1 MEKTLAL
8 IKPDAVYNLHSGTI
22 IELIER
28 SGFRIASM
36 KKQHLTIEDAQS
48 FYSAHQEKP
57 FFNEL
62 VDYITSG
69 PIIAMVLEKENAIAD
84 WRTVMGATNPEEASV
99 GSLRQ
104 MFGTHIGSNA
114 LHGSDAPETAQ
125 KEVAFFFPEYA

>member
-1 MEKTLAL
+1 MEQTLAL
-8 IKPDAVYNLHSGTI
+8 IKPDAVNNLHSGEI

-28 SGFRIASM
+28 SGFRIAGLS
-36 KKQHLTIEDAQS
+36 KLQLTVEEAKE
-48 FYSAHQEKP
+48 FYEVHQEKP

-69 PIIAMVLEKENAIAD
+69 PIVAMVLEKDNAIAD
-84 WRTVMGATNPEEASV
+84 WRTLMGETDPEKAAV

-114 LHGSDAPETAQ
+114 VHGSDSAETA
-125 KEVAFFFPEYA
+125 EREITFFFDEE